1 MLPGLNLPASLS
13 CLLGELRPCF
23 TGPGFAT
30 FCGLVAGL
38 AGQVRRRTVVGMLLG
53 AALQHAWPH
62 DRAHYFFARARWEL
76 DQLGLAVA
84 QLAVMLVTE
93 AGDGLRVAVDDSVF
107 RRAGRKVHGAGWQ
120 HDGSSPGMN
129 KLSYGNCFVVAAILV
144 RLPFCSR
151 EVGLPVLARLHLPG
165 KAAGPSKVE
174 TAAALVRLLALA
186 FPGRMIHVVAD
197 AAYHGPA
204 LRTLPGNV
212 TWTCRI
218 PRNAVLYDLAPPRT
232 GRRGRPRTRGD
243 RLGAAGDIAATAAWT
258 TITVTAYG
266 REQIRHV
273 TEVTCLWYGSWHNR
287 AVRLILSRDEHTTSG
302 YDLALVTTD
311 RTAAPGALI
320 TRYAARWAIEQA
332 FADAR
337 NVLGRLR
344 GPQPGQARR
353 RAHRPLRAP
362 GTHPHRHLVHPIRPR
377 PGRHRRPP
385 RRPALVPHQDR
396 ARLRGHAHQAAP
408 DPDRSTVF
416 RHPPSSAHQR
426 ANPRRARS
434 LGRSRRI
441 TTKLQSAKTGHI
453 CQIGTTLVFVGIE
466 PMVTPG
472 GYRAP
477 YLGSAATVRDASRG
491 SRESP
496 GAAMASISAQT

>member
-1 MLPGLNLPASLS
+1 MLPVLNLPASLS
-13 CLLGELRPCF
+13 CLLGGLRPCF
-23 TGPGFAT
+23 TAPGFAT

-38 AGQVRRRTVVGMLLG
+38 AGQVRRRTVAGMLLG

-76 DQLGLAVA
+76 DQLGLAAA

-93 AGDGLRVAVDDSVF
+93 PGDGLRVAVDDSVF

-120 HDGSSPGMN
+120 HDGSSPGVN
-129 KLSYGNCFVVAAILV
+129 KLSYGNCFVTAAILV

-165 KAAGPSKVE
+165 KDAGPSKVE
-174 TAAALVRLLALA
+174 TAADLVSQLALA
-186 FPGRMIHVVAD
+186 FPDRIIHVVAD
-197 AAYHGPA
+197 AANHGPA

-243 RLGAAGDIAATAAWT
+243 RPGTAGDIAATAAWT
-258 TITVTAYG
+258 TITATAYG

-273 TEVTCLWYGSWHNR
+273 TEVNCLWYGSWHTR

-311 RTAAPGALI
+311 RAAAPGALI

-337 NVLGRLR
+337 NVLGA
-344 GPQPGQARR
+344 GEARNRVKLAVERTVPFALLAHTLIIIWYARHGHDPADIDDR
-353 RAHRPLRAP
+353 RAAQPWYRTKTEPAFEDRLIKLRRTLIAARFS
-362 GTHPHRHLVHPIRPR
+362 GT
-377 PGRHRRPP
+377 
-385 RRPALVPHQDR
+385 RPA
-396 ARLRGHAHQAAP
+396 RGC
-408 DPDRSTVF
+408 
-416 RHPPSSAHQR
+416 
-426 ANPRRARS
+426 
-434 LGRSRRI
+434 RI
-441 TTKLQSAKTGHI
+441 TAE
-453 CQIGTTLVFVGIE
+453 C
-466 PMVTPG
+466 
-472 GYRAP
+472 GYPSEIWIHR
-477 YLGSAATVRDASRG
+477 LFLDASRLYEG
-491 SRESP
+491 FSQVDP
-496 GAAMASISAQT
+496 GKCVPSSVF